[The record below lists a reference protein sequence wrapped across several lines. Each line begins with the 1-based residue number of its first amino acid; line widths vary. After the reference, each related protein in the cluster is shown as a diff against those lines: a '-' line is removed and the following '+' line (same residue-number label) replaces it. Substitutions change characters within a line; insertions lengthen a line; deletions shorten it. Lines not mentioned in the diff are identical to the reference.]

1 MCTCN
6 PPMNRY
12 CEAHVPLAPWERE
25 LLTGY
30 REGEA
35 DVEFS
40 LLDGSTFVIER
51 VRADSVGPSGN
62 APGVIGVE
70 FFDSDRVVHVPFVR
84 SWEFDYP
91 GSIVSM

>member
-1 MCTCN
+1 MCICN

-12 CEAHVPLAPWERE
+12 CAQHTPDEPLAAWERE

-30 REGEA
+30 REGEG
-35 DVEFS
+35 DVTFT
-40 LLDGSTFVIER
+40 LTDGSTYTIDCVR
-51 VRADSVGPSGN
+51 VESVSPVAT

-84 SWEFDYP
+84 SWEFNY
-91 GSIVSM
+91 